1 MFQLIKG
8 MTVPASSNLSSLEAK
23 LASNASLSN
32 VAVQSADSLATDPFN
47 ADLSPQQ
54 PDRPRPSRLKL
65 TYDIVM
71 LIAIS
76 IDLLLISIDAILMSN
91 FSMEVARWLTLS
103 DALSWYQ
110 NTLHIPLRTAGGF
123 FTIFLISELLLR
135 WAIAIKEQIYYRW
148 FFFPF
153 IHWYEVLGCFPQLRA
168 LRLFRA
174 VVIGRRLHQLGY
186 QVLPQPWINRIKFYI
201 NILLEELSDRVILT
215 TIYNYKE
222 QLTDSAMQKSLIQKL
237 VDRNRDDMEAVLLS
251 LLQVELT
258 PQLQKLSGQ
267 SAGGALLANEVGLAI
282 EEGIANTPELHRL
295 LRLIPIAGSLI
306 ESQLQHIG
314 HSVGENVVYALNE
327 RLLKPELIDNLLKT
341 VAHSIAYM
349 DINNAN
355 LDTLVANIIAD
366 SLTEFEAQIKVQ
378 QWKHHDILRF

>member
-1 MFQLIKG
+1 
-8 MTVPASSNLSSLEAK
+8 MTVPASSNSSLTDAN
-23 LASNASLSN
+23 LASDVSRRSAHS
-32 VAVQSADSLATDPFN
+32 VANDSLNT
-47 ADLSPQQ
+47 DLSPQHSN
-54 PDRPRPSRLKL
+54 RPKPNRLKL

-76 IDLLLISIDAILMSN
+76 IDLFLISIDAILMSN
-91 FSMEVARWLTLS
+91 FSTEVARWLTLS

-110 NTLHIPLRTAGGF
+110 TTLHIPLRTAGGF
-123 FTIFLISELLLR
+123 FTIFLILELLLR
-135 WAIAIKEQIYYRW
+135 WLIAIKEQIYYRW

-201 NILLEELSDRVILT
+201 NILLEELSERVILT
-215 TIYNYKE
+215 TIYNYKA

-237 VDRNRDDMEAVLLS
+237 VERNRKDMEAVLLS
-251 LLQVELT
+251 LLQAELA
-258 PQLQKLSGQ
+258 PQLQKLSGK
-267 SAGGALLANEVGLAI
+267 SAGGTLIANEVGRAI
-282 EEGIANTPELHRL
+282 EDGIANTPELHRL

-306 ESQLQHIG
+306 EAQLQQIG
-314 HSVGENVVYALNE
+314 HSVGENVVYSLNE
-327 RLLKPELIDNLLKT
+327 RLLKPELIDTLLKT

-349 DINNAN
+349 DINNTE
-355 LDTLVANIIAD
+355 LDTLVASIIAD

-378 QWKHHDILRF
+378 QWKHHDMLKF

>member
-1 MFQLIKG
+1 MP
-8 MTVPASSNLSSLEAK
+8 VSSNASLIDAQ
-23 LASNASLSN
+23 LASNASISN
-32 VAVQSADSLATDPFN
+32 VSMQSADSPATDLFN
-47 ADLSPQQ
+47 ADLSHQRPNK
-54 PDRPRPSRLKL
+54 PRPSRLKL

-76 IDLLLISIDAILMSN
+76 VDLLLISIDAILMSN
-91 FSMEVARWLTLS
+91 FSNEVTRWLALS

-110 NTLHIPLRTAGGF
+110 DTLHIPLRTAGGF
-123 FTIFLISELLLR
+123 FTIFLILELSLR
-135 WAIAIKEQIYYRW
+135 WAIAIKDQIYYRW

-215 TIYNYKE
+215 TIHNYKE

-251 LLQVELT
+251 LLQTELA
-258 PQLQKLSGQ
+258 PQLQKLSGK
-267 SAGGALLANEVGLAI
+267 SAGGALIANEVGLAI
-282 EEGIANTPELHRL
+282 EDGIANTPELHRL

-306 ESQLQHIG
+306 ESQLQQIG
-314 HSVGENVVYALNE
+314 HSVGENVVYSLNE
-327 RLLKPELIDNLLKT
+327 RLLQPELIDALLKT
-341 VAHSIAYM
+341 VAHSIAHM
-349 DINNAN
+349 DINNTE
-355 LDTLVANIIAD
+355 LDTLVASIIAD

-378 QWKHHDILRF
+378 QWKHHDMLRF

>member
-1 MFQLIKG
+1 MP
-8 MTVPASSNLSSLEAK
+8 VSSNASLIDAQ
-23 LASNASLSN
+23 LASNASISN
-32 VAVQSADSLATDPFN
+32 VSMQSADSPATDLFN
-47 ADLSPQQ
+47 ADLSHQRPNK
-54 PDRPRPSRLKL
+54 PRPSRLKL

-76 IDLLLISIDAILMSN
+76 VDLLLISIDAILMSN
-91 FSMEVARWLTLS
+91 FSNEVTRWLALS

-110 NTLHIPLRTAGGF
+110 DTLHIPLRTAGGF
-123 FTIFLISELLLR
+123 FTIFLILELSLR
-135 WAIAIKEQIYYRW
+135 WAIAIKDQIYYRW

-215 TIYNYKE
+215 TIHNYKE

-237 VDRNRDDMEAVLLS
+237 VNRNRDDMEAVLLS
-251 LLQVELT
+251 LLQTELA
-258 PQLQKLSGQ
+258 PQLQKLSGK
-267 SAGGALLANEVGLAI
+267 SAGGALIANEVGLAI
-282 EEGIANTPELHRL
+282 EDGIANTPELHRL

-306 ESQLQHIG
+306 ESQLQQIG
-314 HSVGENVVYALNE
+314 HSVGENVVYSLNE
-327 RLLKPELIDNLLKT
+327 RLLQPELIDALLKT
-341 VAHSIAYM
+341 VAHSIAHM
-349 DINNAN
+349 DINNTE
-355 LDTLVANIIAD
+355 LDTLVASIIAD

-378 QWKHHDILRF
+378 QWKHHDMLRF

>member
-1 MFQLIKG
+1 
-8 MTVPASSNLSSLEAK
+8 MTVLASSNASLIDAQ
-23 LASNASLSN
+23 LASNASISS
-32 VAVQSADSLATDPFN
+32 ASTQSADSPATGPSN
-47 ADLSPQQ
+47 ADLSPQR
-54 PDRPRPSRLKL
+54 PNKPRPSRLKL

-91 FSMEVARWLTLS
+91 FSSEVTRWLTLS
-103 DALSWYQ
+103 NTLSWYQ
-110 NTLHIPLRTAGGF
+110 DTLHIPLRTAGGF
-123 FTIFLISELLLR
+123 FTIFLILELLLR
-135 WAIAIKEQIYYRW
+135 WAIAIKDQIYYRW

-222 QLTDSAMQKSLIQKL
+222 QLTDSAMQKSLIQRL

-251 LLQVELT
+251 LLQTELA
-258 PQLQKLSGQ
+258 PQLQKLSGK
-267 SAGGALLANEVGLAI
+267 SAGGALIANEVGLAI
-282 EEGIANTPELHRL
+282 EDGIANTPELHRL

-306 ESQLQHIG
+306 ESQLQQIG
-314 HSVGENVVYALNE
+314 HSVGENVVYSLNE
-327 RLLKPELIDNLLKT
+327 RLLDPELIDTLLKT

-349 DINNAN
+349 DINNTE
-355 LDTLVANIIAD
+355 LDTLIASIIAD

-378 QWKHHDILRF
+378 QWKHHDMLRF